1 MTTSAPSTSY
11 LLGTL
16 MQDTTGRLASL
27 PCREAGVLR
36 HWPYDD
42 CLLVG
47 CIIGMA
53 SSAGGKMV
61 VFRPWVCVQPIEPS
75 SGLAR
80 MCALRDENYPYLL
93 GTCACDRWQRL
104 FPRPRTMRWWLWRMR
119 WRCRLMHRECL
130 YTPADEERRWRLL
143 PPSLPPPPPS
153 DGQMRLL

>member
-61 VFRPWVCVQPIEPS
+61 VFRPWVCSQLSQVVVWLGCVHS
-75 SGLAR
+75 ATRTTRTS
-80 MCALRDENYPYLL
+80 YLL

-104 FPRPRTMRWWLWRMR
+104 FPRPRTVRWWLWRMR

-130 YTPADEERRWRLL
+130 YTPADEERGWRLL
-143 PPSLPPPPPS
+143 PPSIPPPPS